1 MDYHWKIYLV
11 GQSSSFIEKYGDKL
25 TIMEAIV
32 NQNCGYGH
40 VYFEFPK
47 GNNDLNIINKKPFDW
62 S

>member
-1 MDYHWKIYLV
+1 
-11 GQSSSFIEKYGDKL
+11 
-25 TIMEAIV
+25 MEAIV